1 MKSSNHVRDGT
12 TVWTEVVTRVFY
24 DEFGKPAGIIGVSRD
39 ISKRRKAEEALREN
53 EKIFHLFSENSP
65 DVQFLWD
72 LKNDKPTYVSPSITR
87 MTGFTVEEVF
97 HSRRDLMMTPQSL
110 AYYLPLQTERNRL
123 FLKDPK
129 KEREYIDELQY
140 YRKDGSTYYA
150 EIYKHYMLDKHGNP
164 LLIGILRDIT
174 ERKKAEEALRDS
186 EEHFRNLFEH
196 APIGIFHS
204 IPDGKLLA
212 VNPALVSMLGYSS
225 PEELISATS
234 DMTTQI
240 YVDPKERPK
249 IMNVLLSTD
258 GWVHYDG

>member
-1 MKSSNHVRDGT
+1 MDLRGVYTYISPSIFQLRGYTPEEVLQQKPEELIYPGSLPIVKQRTEEGFKAIMAGIDLGPVVIEVEQPCRDGT

-174 ERKKAEEALRDS
+174 MAL
-186 EEHFRNLFEH
+186 
-196 APIGIFHS
+196 
-204 IPDGKLLA
+204 
-212 VNPALVSMLGYSS
+212 
-225 PEELISATS
+225 
-234 DMTTQI
+234 
-240 YVDPKERPK
+240 K
-249 IMNVLLSTD
+249 IIR
-258 GWVHYDG
+258 